1 MSRSLPVLGRSG
13 WIPVIREA
21 LRRRR
26 GLAPGTR
33 GSMTIPKALKAHPA
47 ALAVWIVGTDLQD
60 HRFRAGGGLLLT
72 VSYLLLLLGRLILG
86 FF

>member
-1 MSRSLPVLGRSG
+1 
-13 WIPVIREA
+13 
-21 LRRRR
+21 
-26 GLAPGTR
+26 
-33 GSMTIPKALKAHPA
+33 MTIPKALKAHPA